1 MNKDPFKEYIKESE
15 PDKRDKG
22 YAWHTAIGLQA
33 VDGLK
38 TSEYLVQTAVRN
50 IEGEI
55 SFEEANAL
63 LQSYYEEN
71 PVRDADDRTE
81 EADKVSARIA
91 TLLSEKAFSF
101 TPNEYFS
108 IHRKLFTGIYSHA
121 GRIRDYNITKKE
133 WVLNGATV
141 LYGSATELRA
151 TLDYD
156 FSEEKK
162 FSYKNLTM
170 DGIIH
175 HLAVFVSRLWQIH
188 VFGEGNTRTTAVFF
202 IKYLCTLGFDVTND
216 IFAENAWY
224 FRNSLVRA
232 NYNDL
237 KNGIHKTTEYLELF
251 LRNLLLNES
260 NPLHNRTLHIS
271 GTFKEPEKV
280 NIDSKKANIGEEKA
294 NIEDVFTAKTASHI
308 QVLQEALG
316 SELAFGRSD
325 VQRVLGLKPTRSSAL
340 LREMA
345 EYGIIEPVSGHG
357 KGKYRFRHQES

>member
-1 MNKDPFKEYIKESE
+1 MNKDPFREYIKDSE
-15 PDKRDKG
+15 PSKRDKG

-33 VDGLK
+33 VDGLR

-55 SFEEANAL
+55 TFEEANEL
-63 LQSYYEEN
+63 LKSYYEEN
-71 PVRDADDRTE
+71 PARDEKDRTE

-91 TLLSEKAFSF
+91 ALLSERAFSF
-101 TPNEYFS
+101 TPNEYLS

-121 GRIRDYNITKKE
+121 GQIRDYNITKKE
-133 WVLNGATV
+133 WVLDGATV

-162 FSYKNLTM
+162 FSYKDLSM
-170 DGIIH
+170 DEIIH
-175 HLAVFVSRLWQIH
+175 HLAVFVSGLWQIH
-188 VFGEGNTRTTAVFF
+188 VFSEGNTRTTAVFF
-202 IKYLCTLGFDVTND
+202 IKYLRTLGFDVTND
-216 IFAENAWY
+216 IFAGNAWY

-237 KNGIHKTTEYLELF
+237 KNGVHETTEYLEVF
-251 LRNLLLNES
+251 LRNLLLNE
-260 NPLHNRTLHIS
+260 NHPLHNRTLHIS
-271 GTFKEPEKV
+271 GTFKGSE
-280 NIDSKKANIGEEKA
+280 KANIDVEKA
-294 NIEDVFTAKTASHI
+294 NIETKKANIEDAFTAKTAAHI
-308 QVLQEALG
+308 QMLQEALG

-325 VQRVLGLKPTRSSAL
+325 VQRVLGLKPTRSSEL

-345 EYGIIEPVSGHG
+345 EHGIIRPVAGHG
-357 KGKYRFRHQES
+357 KGKYRF